1 MMKKRKNEV
10 AMRILKYCLIVIA
23 AFVVL
28 FSLHKMLLGEHKMVL
43 SLNALYAFF
52 VVSTLIIIVSLE
64 LLANVLP
71 DKVGYA
77 FLMAVFIKMG
87 LFILIFSSNGLL
99 EKKLYLADKLGV
111 LLPFFIFLL
120 IEALAIASRLKLMEP
135 LRSTSSEGN

>member
-1 MMKKRKNEV
+1 MKQRKNEV

>member
-1 MMKKRKNEV
+1 MKKRKNEV

-28 FSLHKMLLGEHKMVL
+28 YTAHKTLLGTHKMIF

-52 VVSTLIIIVSLE
+52 VISTLVIIVSLE
-64 LLANVLP
+64 LLATVLP

-87 LFILIFSSNGLL
+87 LFILIFSSAGLL
-99 EKKLYLADKLGV
+99 DKKLYFADKLGV

-120 IEALAIASRLKLMEP
+120 IEAMTVASRLKLMEP
-135 LRSTSSEGN
+135 FHSVSQERK

>member
-1 MMKKRKNEV
+1 MKKGKNEV
-10 AMRILKYCLIVIA
+10 VMRILKYSLIVIA
-23 AFVVL
+23 AFLVL
-28 FSLHKMLLGEHKMVL
+28 YTTHKTLLGTHKMIF

-52 VVSTLIIIVSLE
+52 VISTLIIIVSLE

-87 LFILIFSSNGLL
+87 LFILIFSSTGLL
-99 EKKLYLADKLGV
+99 EKKLFLADKLGV
-111 LLPFFIFLL
+111 LFPFFIFLL

-135 LRSTSSEGN
+135 LQSSSQEHK

>member
-1 MMKKRKNEV
+1 
-10 AMRILKYCLIVIA
+10 MRILKYCLIVIA

>member
-1 MMKKRKNEV
+1 MKKRKNEV

>member
-1 MMKKRKNEV
+1 MMKKRINEV

>member
-1 MMKKRKNEV
+1 MKKRKNEV
-10 AMRILKYCLIVIA
+10 VMRILKFCLIVIA

-28 FSLHKMLLGEHKMVL
+28 YSLHKMLLGSQKMVL

-52 VVSTLIIIVSLE
+52 VVTTLIIIISLE

-135 LRSTSSEGN
+135 MQASSQERK

>member
-135 LRSTSSEGN
+135 MQASSQERK

>member
-10 AMRILKYCLIVIA
+10 AMRILKFCLIVIA
-23 AFVVL
+23 AFIVL
-28 FSLHKMLLGEHKMVL
+28 YSLHKMLLGSQKMVL

-52 VVSTLIIIVSLE
+52 VVTTLIIIISLE
-64 LLANVLP
+64 LLATVLP

-135 LRSTSSEGN
+135 TQASSQERK

>member
-10 AMRILKYCLIVIA
+10 AMRILKFCLIVIA
-23 AFVVL
+23 AFIVL
-28 FSLHKMLLGEHKMVL
+28 YSLHKMLLGSQKMVL

>member
-1 MMKKRKNEV
+1 
-10 AMRILKYCLIVIA
+10 
-23 AFVVL
+23 
-28 FSLHKMLLGEHKMVL
+28 
-43 SLNALYAFF
+43 
-52 VVSTLIIIVSLE
+52 
-64 LLANVLP
+64 VLP

>member
-10 AMRILKYCLIVIA
+10 AMRILKFCLIVIA
-23 AFVVL
+23 AFIVL
-28 FSLHKMLLGEHKMVL
+28 YSLHKMLLGSQKMVL

-52 VVSTLIIIVSLE
+52 VVTTLIIIISLE
-64 LLANVLP
+64 LLATVLP
-71 DKVGYA
+71 DKVVYS

-120 IEALAIASRLKLMEP
+120 IEGLAIASRLKLMEP
-135 LRSTSSEGN
+135 MQASSQERK